1 MKIALDILTMIWVV
15 LLDTAPYLLLGL
27 LLAGLVKILL
37 RVRTARRYLGE
48 PNLKSALWAAL
59 LGLPL
64 PICSCGVIPLT
75 LGLSD
80 KGASRE
86 ARLSFLIS
94 TPETSVDTVV
104 ISWGLLGPIMAVA
117 RPIAALLASLVA
129 AVVSIAVGNSD
140 EPRIPEK
147 LRQDTT
153 NDVAEDTIAIGFR
166 GLWHS
171 IKAAISSLSSK
182 KDEAQT
188 GQKQADAADHIPLR
202 RVIASSLRYSFVEM
216 FDRISLWLVI
226 GIIVAGAIAAIV
238 PTGWFTQI
246 PGGEMGA
253 MLFMLAIS
261 IPMYVCAVESTPIAA
276 MLILKGLS
284 PGAALVFLLA
294 GSATNFSTIMI
305 IYKSFGRVFLAIYL
319 ATIAL
324 ASITAGFA
332 LNALF
337 EIFSWTVLPSD
348 APMGSAGAGSVFSI
362 SMAVMLLVL
371 LGLSFRRLDWGS
383 KAENVMGFFR
393 RLFSV
398 FGRRKKHRRSRVAVL
413 VICVLAAYL
422 AFGMYQVG
430 PSEAGYRIRLG
441 KLVEGDIGPGLHY
454 HLPWPFEEVRIFSVR
469 ETRKTDLGYRTDTD
483 LIKKWRENPE
493 IDFDTGWHS
502 FFTISNNKPEESLYL
517 LGDENQLEA
526 KFSVMFNIDN
536 PTAFFFDYAKNRDL
550 VRLTSESVLREHM
563 AKERIDAILTT
574 RRMEISNPVCAE
586 IQSLLDLYGIGV
598 RILGV
603 YPVDL
608 HPPQRVVSS
617 FRAVASAMEDRET
630 RIHQAHAAGEDA
642 LPRTRGEA
650 TKLAASAEAVALE
663 KVLISEGRSDS
674 FGERLSAYVDHPDT
688 TRMRMMIETME
699 RVLPGKRKI
708 LFPKN
713 LNDSGRLRLWGDS
726 SPVTPNLENVME

>member
-15 LLDTAPYLLLGL
+15 LLETAPYLLLGL

-37 RVRTARRYLGE
+37 RARTARRYLGE

-64 PICSCGVIPLT
+64 PICSCGVVPLT
-75 LGLSD
+75 LGLRD

-86 ARLSFLIS
+86 ARLSFLAS

-129 AVVSIAVGNSD
+129 AVVSIAVGNSND
-140 EPRIPEK
+140 SGTPEEPS
-147 LRQDTT
+147 QDTT
-153 NDVAEDTIAIGFR
+153 NDAEEDPTAIGFR
-166 GLWHS
+166 GLWRS
-171 IKAAISSLSSK
+171 IRAAISSLSSK
-182 KDEAQT
+182 KDEAST
-188 GQKQADAADHIPLR
+188 DRKQGASDHVPLH
-202 RVIASSLRYSFVEM
+202 RVLASSFRYSFVEM

-226 GIIVAGAIAAIV
+226 GIIIAGAIAALV
-238 PTGWFTQI
+238 PAGWFDQI
-246 PGGEMGA
+246 PGGEMGT

-294 GSATNFSTIMI
+294 GPATNLATIMI

-319 ATIAL
+319 LTIAFT
-324 ASITAGFA
+324 SIVAGLA
-332 LNALF
+332 LNALLAF
-337 EIFSWTVLPSD
+337 TGWTVLPSD
-348 APMGSAGAGSVFSI
+348 APMGLSSGTGSVFSI
-362 SMAVMLLVL
+362 SMAVVLLVL
-371 LGLSFRRLDWGS
+371 LGFSFRRLDWRG
-383 KAENVMGFFR
+383 KAENITGFFR
-393 RLFSV
+393 QLLSV
-398 FGRRKKHRRSRVAVL
+398 FGQRKHHRRFRVAVL
-413 VICVLAAYL
+413 SICVLAAYL
-422 AFGMYQVG
+422 ACGVYQIG

-441 KLVEGDIGPGLHY
+441 KLVEKDIEPGLHY

-469 ETRKTDLGYRTDTD
+469 ETRKTDLGFRTDPD
-483 LIKKWRENPE
+483 LIKNWRENPK

-526 KFSVMFNIDN
+526 KFSVMFEIDD

-574 RRMEISNPVCAE
+574 RRMEISDPARTE
-586 IQSLLDLYGIGV
+586 IQALLDLYGIGV

-650 TKLAASAEAVALE
+650 TKLAASARALAIE
-663 KVLISEGRSDS
+663 KVAQSEGRSDG
-674 FGERLSAYVDHPDT
+674 FEERLAAYADHPDT
-688 TRMRMMIETME
+688 TRTRMMIETME
-699 RVLPGKRKI
+699 RVLPGRKKI

-713 LNDSGRLRLWGDS
+713 LADSGRLRLWGDS
-726 SPVTPNLENVME
+726 SRATLNPEDVIE

>member
-1 MKIALDILTMIWVV
+1 MIWVV
-15 LLDTAPYLLLGL
+15 LLETAPYLLLGL

-37 RVRTARRYLGE
+37 RVHTARRYLGE

-75 LGLSD
+75 LGLRD

-86 ARLSFLIS
+86 ARLSFLTS
-94 TPETSVDTVV
+94 APETSVDTVV

-140 EPRIPEK
+140 DQGTPEESF
-147 LRQDTT
+147 QDTT
-153 NDVAEDTIAIGFR
+153 NDATEDPNAIGFL
-166 GLWHS
+166 GLWRS

-182 KDEAQT
+182 NDEART
-188 GQKQADAADHIPLR
+188 DRKQGAADHVPLR
-202 RVIASSLRYSFVEM
+202 RLIASSLRYSFIEM

-226 GIIVAGAIAAIV
+226 GIVIAGAIAAIV
-238 PTGWFTQI
+238 PTGWFNQI
-246 PGGEMGA
+246 PGGEMGT

-294 GSATNFSTIMI
+294 GPATNFSTIMI
-305 IYKSFGRVFLAIYL
+305 MYKSFGRVFLAIYL
-319 ATIAL
+319 ATIAFT
-324 ASITAGFA
+324 SIAAGFA
-332 LNALF
+332 LNALL
-337 EIFSWTVLPSD
+337 EITGWTVLPSD
-348 APMGSAGAGSVFSI
+348 VPTGFGDTGSVFSI
-362 SMAVMLLVL
+362 SMAIVL
-371 LGLSFRRLDWGS
+371 LGLLGFSFRRLDWNG
-383 KAENVMGFFR
+383 KVENLMGFFR

-398 FGRRKKHRRSRVAVL
+398 FGQRKHHRRSRVTVL

-422 AFGMYQVG
+422 SLGMYQVG

-441 KLVEGDIGPGLHY
+441 KLVEEDIEPGLHY
-454 HLPWPFEEVRIFSVR
+454 HLPWPFEEVRIFSVH

-502 FFTISNNKPEESLYL
+502 FFTISNNKSEESLYL

-526 KFSVMFNIDN
+526 KFSVMFEIDN

-574 RRMEISNPVCAE
+574 RRMEISDPACAK
-586 IQSLLDLYGIGV
+586 IQALLDLYGIGV

-650 TKLAASAEAVALE
+650 TKLAASAEAIALE
-663 KVLISEGRSDS
+663 KVLASEGRTAS
-674 FGERLSAYVDHPDT
+674 FEDRLSVYTDHSDT
-688 TRMRMMIETME
+688 TQTRMMIETME
-699 RVLPGKRKI
+699 RVLPGKKKV

-713 LNDSGRLRLWGDS
+713 LADSGRLRLWDGS
-726 SPVTPNLENVME
+726 SPVTPNQENVME

>member
-15 LLDTAPYLLLGL
+15 LLETAPYLMLGL
-27 LLAGLVKILL
+27 LLAGLIKILL
-37 RVRTARRYLGE
+37 RARTARRYLGE

-64 PICSCGVIPLT
+64 PICSCGVVPLT
-75 LGLSD
+75 LGLRD

-86 ARLSFLIS
+86 ARLAFLTS

-104 ISWGLLGPIMAVA
+104 ISWGLLGPIMAIA
-117 RPIAALLASLVA
+117 RPVAALFASLLA

-140 EPRIPEK
+140 DSGTNEK
-147 LRQDTT
+147 PSQDTT
-153 NDVAEDTIAIGFR
+153 NDAEEDPTAIGFR
-166 GLWHS
+166 GLWRS
-171 IKAAISSLSSK
+171 IRAAISSLSSK
-182 KDEAQT
+182 KDEAPADL
-188 GQKQADAADHIPLR
+188 KQDASEDHVPLH
-202 RVIASSLRYSFVEM
+202 RVLTSALRYSFVEM

-226 GIIVAGAIAAIV
+226 GIVIAGAIAAMV
-238 PTGWFTQI
+238 PAGWFSQI

-294 GSATNFSTIMI
+294 GPATNLATISI

-319 ATIAL
+319 MTIAFTSV
-324 ASITAGFA
+324 AAGFA
-332 LNALF
+332 LNALLAATG
-337 EIFSWTVLPSD
+337 WTVLPSD

-362 SMAVMLLVL
+362 FMAVALLVL
-371 LGLSFRRLDWGS
+371 LGFSFRRLDWRG
-383 KAENVMGFFR
+383 KAEKIAVFSGH
-393 RLFSV
+393 LLSV
-398 FGRRKKHRRSRVAVL
+398 FGRRQHNRRRRVAVL
-413 VICVLAAYL
+413 MICVLAAYL
-422 AFGMYQVG
+422 ACGIYQVG
-430 PSEAGYRIRLG
+430 PSEAGYRIQLG
-441 KLVEGDIGPGLHY
+441 KLVEKDIEPGLHY
-454 HLPWPFEEVRIFSVR
+454 RLPWPFEEVRIFGVR
-469 ETRKTDLGYRTDTD
+469 ETRKTDLGFRTDPD

-502 FFTISNNKPEESLYL
+502 FFTISNSKPEESLYL

-526 KFSVMFNIDN
+526 KFSVMFEIDD

-574 RRMEISNPVCAE
+574 RRMEISDPARTE
-586 IQSLLDLYGIGV
+586 IQALLDMYGIGV

-650 TKLAASAEAVALE
+650 AKLAAGAEAIAIE
-663 KVLISEGRSDS
+663 KVAQSQGRSVS
-674 FGERLSAYVDHPDT
+674 FEKRLAIYADHPDIT
-688 TRMRMMIETME
+688 RTRMTIETME
-699 RVLPGKRKI
+699 RVLPGRKKI

-713 LNDSGRLRLWGDS
+713 LADSGRLRLWGGNS
-726 SPVTPNLENVME
+726 SATLNPEDVME

>member
-15 LLDTAPYLLLGL
+15 LLETAPYLLLGL

-37 RVRTARRYLGE
+37 RARTARRYLGE

-64 PICSCGVIPLT
+64 PICSCGVVPLT
-75 LGLSD
+75 LGLRD

-86 ARLSFLIS
+86 ARLSFLTS

-104 ISWGLLGPIMAVA
+104 ISWGLLGPIMAVV
-117 RPIAALLASLVA
+117 RPIAALFASLLA
-129 AVVSIAVGNSD
+129 AVVSIAVGNTGDSD
-140 EPRIPEK
+140 TSEESS
-147 LRQDTT
+147 QDTT
-153 NDVAEDTIAIGFR
+153 NDDVEDQIAIGFL
-166 GLWHS
+166 GLWRS
-171 IKAAISSLSSK
+171 IKAAISSLFLK
-182 KDEAQT
+182 KDEAPTDQEQDT
-188 GQKQADAADHIPLR
+188 PDHVPLH
-202 RVIASSLRYSFVEM
+202 RVLASSLRYSFVEM
-216 FDRISLWLVI
+216 LDRISLWLVI
-226 GIIVAGAIAAIV
+226 GIIIAGAIAALV
-238 PTGWFTQI
+238 PAGWFDQI
-246 PGGEMGA
+246 PGGEMGT

-294 GSATNFSTIMI
+294 GPATNLATIMI

-319 ATIAL
+319 VTIAFT
-324 ASITAGFA
+324 SIVAGLA
-332 LNALF
+332 LNALLAF
-337 EIFSWTVLPSD
+337 TGWTVLPSD
-348 APMGSAGAGSVFSI
+348 TPMDLTGSSSVFSL
-362 SMAVMLLVL
+362 SMAVVL
-371 LGLSFRRLDWGS
+371 LALLGFSFRRLDWRG
-383 KAENVMGFFR
+383 KAENIKEFFR
-393 RLFSV
+393 RLLSV
-398 FGRRKKHRRSRVAVL
+398 FGQRKHHRRFRVAVL
-413 VICVLAAYL
+413 LICVLAAYL
-422 AFGMYQVG
+422 ACGMYQVG

-441 KLVEGDIGPGLHY
+441 KLVEKDIEPGLHY

-469 ETRKTDLGYRTDTD
+469 ETRKTDLGFRTDPD

-502 FFTISNNKPEESLYL
+502 FFTISNSKPEESLYL

-526 KFSVMFNIDN
+526 KFSVMFEIDD

-574 RRMEISNPVCAE
+574 RRMEISDPARTK
-586 IQSLLDLYGIGV
+586 IQALLDLYGIGV

-650 TKLAASAEAVALE
+650 TKLAAGAEAMAIE
-663 KVLISEGRSDS
+663 KVAQSEGRSVA
-674 FGERLSAYVDHPDT
+674 FEERREVFADHPET
-688 TRMRMMIETME
+688 TRTRMTIETME
-699 RVLPGKRKI
+699 RVLPGRKKI

-713 LNDSGRLRLWGDS
+713 LADSGRLRLWGGNS
-726 SPVTPNLENVME
+726 GATLNPENVME